1 MNEAIKVLEKAEVV
15 LMKRIKQMQDGKPK
29 YAASER
35 LQELRYGISLLK
47 QAQAEG
53 YSRMSEEEEDEFLK
67 QVFEDKPAKAR
78 A

>member
-1 MNEAIKVLEKAEVV
+1 MTEAIQVLEKAEVV

-35 LQELRYGISLLK
+35 LQELRGGIALLK
-47 QAQAEG
+47 QAVLEG

-67 QVFEDKPAKAR
+67 EVFTNKPAKAQ